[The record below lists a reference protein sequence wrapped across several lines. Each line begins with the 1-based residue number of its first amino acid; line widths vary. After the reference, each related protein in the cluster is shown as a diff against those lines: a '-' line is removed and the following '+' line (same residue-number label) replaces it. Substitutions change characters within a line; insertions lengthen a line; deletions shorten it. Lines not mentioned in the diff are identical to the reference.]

1 MTTAEKCFEERGFP
15 EHDDD
20 FWKAC
25 LRNLAITRVFT
36 DVEATLFTVAY
47 SILCGTGLLSNGLLI
62 FVLFSDL
69 KLRRPSDVFVLN
81 LALSNFLLAALYIP
95 FLWLPVNQG
104 DFTHGLFFCRFANA
118 LPGSNIYCSTLTIS
132 VMAVDRYYQVVNM
145 RRHSVSAQRHLI
157 SVLVAGLIWLLAFA
171 LSLPYLLNYDLKVV
185 HFPLEYAQRFNKSEE
200 IVLFTS
206 CALRPSSCI
215 DSGLNPEEEK
225 SCIQQVELV
234 VSVLQAV
241 FLYAIPLIVLV
252 VYCLKLTHFLQQNE
266 QRIKQQRGL
275 TKDKL
280 LGCAKAD
287 KDGKLPSSAGAH
299 SRNTR
304 AIKLL
309 FAMASSYALVWMP
322 FQGLSLFI
330 SLRSSDWP
338 EDTVAFIRRIDE
350 AFKLISMLS
359 ICINPVIYGFMNK
372 NLSKRLKALLVN
384 K

>member
-1 MTTAEKCFEERGFP
+1 MTTAEQCFEETGFP

-20 FWKAC
+20 FWKTC
-25 LRNLAITRVFT
+25 LRNLAVTRLFT
-36 DVEATLFTVAY
+36 DAEATLFTVAY

-62 FVLFSDL
+62 VVLFSDL

-104 DFTHGLFFCRFANA
+104 DFKHGLFFCRFANA

-132 VMAVDRYYQVVNM
+132 VMAVDRYYQVVNI
-145 RRHSVSAQRHLI
+145 RQQLVATQRHFI
-157 SVLVAGLIWLLAFA
+157 AILVAGLIWLLAFA

-185 HFPLEYAQRFNKSEE
+185 YFPLEYAQRFNKSEE

-206 CALRPSSCI
+206 CALRPPSCT

-225 SCIQQVELV
+225 NCIQQVELV
-234 VSVLQAV
+234 VTLLQAV
-241 FLYAIPLIVLV
+241 FLYAIPLVVLI
-252 VYCLKLTHFLQQNE
+252 VYCLKLTHFLQKNE
-266 QRIKQQRGL
+266 QRIQQKRVL
-275 TKDKL
+275 SKEKL
-280 LGCAKAD
+280 LRCATAESNVT
-287 KDGKLPSSAGAH
+287 LQSSSGARG
-299 SRNTR
+299 RNTR

-322 FQGLSLFI
+322 FQGLSLYI

-338 EDTVAFIRRIDE
+338 EDRVTLVMRIDE

-372 NLSKRLKALLVN
+372 NLSKRLKALLV
-384 K
+384 KK